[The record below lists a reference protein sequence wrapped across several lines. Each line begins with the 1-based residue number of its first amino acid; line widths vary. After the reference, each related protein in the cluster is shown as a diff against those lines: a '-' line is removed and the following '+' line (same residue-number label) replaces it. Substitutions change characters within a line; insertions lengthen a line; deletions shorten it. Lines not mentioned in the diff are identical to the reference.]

1 MTSSLPRT
9 RSYHLSYVGITLER
23 ETGLEPATN
32 SLEGCDSTTELL
44 PPLAITM
51 WWREED
57 SNLRSSQGAADLQ
70 SAAINHSAISPDEP
84 NRWSWRRDLNPRPS
98 DYKSDALPTELRQP
112 VGKHPNLAKSR
123 SQRKHKYR
131 RGLQN
136 SAAGSLPGMATKGTK
151 RAERCETT
159 TASGLC
165 VIRYRQDS
173 KSENSFCDFCA
184 FCGDPTLLT
193 KWLPIIKKAE
203 HHVCGKMSCPLRILH
218 KAHRATRFG

>member
-70 SAAINHSAISPDEP
+70 SAAINHSAISPNEL

-112 VGKHPNLAKSR
+112 VGKHPNIAKSGFPLKNNSR
-123 SQRKHKYR
+123 LSVSTA
-131 RGLQN
+131 
-136 SAAGSLPGMATKGTK
+136 SAAGALTD
-151 RAERCETT
+151 
-159 TASGLC
+159 GL
-165 VIRYRQDS
+165 
-173 KSENSFCDFCA
+173 
-184 FCGDPTLLT
+184 
-193 KWLPIIKKAE
+193 IKHNAGSNR
-203 HHVCGKMSCPLRILH
+203 HV
-218 KAHRATRFG
+218 